1 MRHALSHPSKSIQQ
15 KTRLFVAL
23 ATITVALLT
32 YVAFRP
38 AIEGEFLN
46 WDDDRNIVDNP
57 SFRGLAPE
65 QMSWAWRTYHLGVW
79 QPLAWMLLGA
89 QYEAH
94 RLDPS
99 AYHAVSVA
107 IHAINAA
114 VFFLMSLVLLRAA
127 QSCRPMPSKP
137 KAAALTSGK
146 LGDHRPTSE
155 TGVTHATWLAA
166 ALATLLF
173 AIHPLRVEPVA
184 WVSCQPYLP
193 AALFFMLAV
202 TVYVVGHRTEA
213 TLRARVATLILTLL
227 CYIAA
232 VLFKAAAVTLPLV
245 LLIVDVYPLRRI
257 HVLRGFDARRWMTA
271 IGEKLPF
278 FVVAC
283 VVAIHALA
291 AKDYNE
297 SRVPFNDGSASER
310 LAQSAYGMIFYAWK
324 SIAPTNLAAYYQL
337 PPDLSLTAA
346 PYGFLALAAVV
357 ATIIALASAR
367 RAPGLAAAWIAYLVV
382 LSPSL
387 GLVQISR
394 QIAADRYGY
403 LATMPLYVMLAALI
417 AQGIQRAKP
426 RRAAVLILF
435 AVAGVVVW
443 QGYAMRGY
451 LADWRDSESLWRASI
466 ARDPNCA
473 HSHCQLGQAMAVQAQ
488 ERPRQRDALLSDAAA
503 HFQEAVRLDAEF
515 AFAYSNLGAVLL
527 VSQRFEEARDAYA
540 AALRRATMFSR
551 DELARLHAGL
561 ALVLANLGD
570 IPAAREHLREAERHG
585 LPPEQAQ
592 RILSVL

>member
-1 MRHALSHPSKSIQQ
+1 MRQALSHQSNAHPR
-15 KTRLFVAL
+15 KTRFFVAL
-23 ATITVALLT
+23 AAISVALLT
-32 YVAFRP
+32 YAAFRP
-38 AIEGEFLN
+38 AIDGEFLN

-89 QYEAH
+89 QYEAR
-94 RLDPS
+94 RLDAS
-99 AYHAVSVA
+99 AYHAVSVVL
-107 IHAINAA
+107 HAINAA

-127 QSCRPMPSKP
+127 QSRRDAESRQS
-137 KAAALTSGK
+137 ALPN
-146 LGDHRPTSE
+146 DHRAPGE
-155 TGVTHATWLAA
+155 TGITHPTWLTAS
-166 ALATLLF
+166 LATLLF

-193 AALFFMLAV
+193 AALFFMLGV
-202 TVYVVGHRTEA
+202 TIYVFGYRSDA
-213 TLRARVATLILTLL
+213 KPRARVATLMLTLL

-257 HVLRGFDARRWMTA
+257 HVLRGLDARRWLA
-271 IGEKLPF
+271 AVGEKLPF
-278 FVVAC
+278 FVVAG
-283 VVAIHALA
+283 VVAMHALA

-297 SRVPFNDGSASER
+297 SRVPFNDWSASER
-310 LAQSAYGMIFYAWK
+310 LAHSAYGIIFYAWK
-324 SIAPTNLAAYYQL
+324 SIAPTHLTAYYQL
-337 PPDLSLTAA
+337 PPDISLTAA
-346 PYGFLALAAVV
+346 PYGWLAMAAASVTIVALAA
-357 ATIIALASAR
+357 AR
-367 RAPGLAAAWIAYLVV
+367 RTPGFAASWIAYLII
-382 LSPSL
+382 LAPSL

-394 QIAADRYGY
+394 QIAADRYAY

-417 AQGIQRAKP
+417 ARWVQRSKP
-426 RRAAVLILF
+426 RRAAVLFLF
-435 AVAGVVVW
+435 AAAVVAW
-443 QGYAMRGY
+443 QAVSMRGY

-466 ARDPNCA
+466 ARDPGCA
-473 HSHCQLGQAMAVQAQ
+473 HSHCQLGQALAVQAQ
-488 ERPRQRDALLSDAAA
+488 KQPRRRDDLLSDAAA
-503 HFQEAVRLDAEF
+503 HFREAVRIDADF

-527 VSQRFEEARDAYA
+527 VSQRFEEARGAYE
-540 AALRRATMFSR
+540 AALQRASMFSG

-570 IPAAREHLREAERHG
+570 IQAAREHLHEAERHG
-585 LPPEQAQ
+585 LPPEQVQ